1 MRREAVGVPTSEDA
15 MTATTPAQP
24 TATTPRGG
32 VRPRTGRAAVV
43 LAAGHDAA
51 SRELLTRPL
60 GDATVVELAVANVRR
75 VVDAS
80 RIVVVVSPDDPTVR
94 ELLGED
100 VVFVEQAE
108 PLGTGDAVLAAREAI
123 ASVLGPGADDPVLV
137 AYADTPLLRSESLL
151 GLLTRHTLTRADLSL
166 LSAVVDD
173 PDGYGRV
180 VRAEGE
186 ITAILESSEVDGTAA
201 EPLTEI
207 NVGAYVAAP
216 SLLFGELE
224 RMVTGGEH
232 RLTELAR
239 RVIGA
244 GKRIASYRIVDVDE
258 VRGINTPD
266 ELAQAADIV
275 LKRLFV
281 PTKNTDTKIV
291 FGTGGWRAVIGEG
304 YTLANVR
311 RLCQAIA
318 NETIRRGLDG
328 KGVVIG
334 GDRRFLSRESAVAA
348 AEVFAGNNIAV
359 TLLPDDVPTPLVT
372 FAAPYLGAAYGIIV
386 TSSHNPPEWNGMKVF
401 RQDGSLPLDDETDRY
416 QDEANALSVDD
427 VITLDIDVARRAG
440 VVVDRSL
447 TDPYVDAIEEIIDVE
462 AVRGSDLQVVV
473 DPMYGTSQLT
483 LGTILSDMRVRSEF
497 IHATHNPLFGGV
509 APAPDLQ
516 RLSTLVTMIRQGGGR
531 YDLGM
536 ATDGDSDRIGIVDE
550 TGEYIST
557 NDLLLLLYWYLHE
570 VRGEKG
576 GVVRNLAT
584 THLLD
589 RLAAHFGEESREV
602 KVGFKHVTAG
612 MAEIGAVLG
621 GESSGGLTI
630 RGWILGKD
638 GIFACALVA
647 EMLARTGKRISEL
660 RAMLYEI
667 TGRLYT
673 LEAGVPATPEMRVEV
688 PRRLEAQPL
697 THVGPYPVVSVSH
710 LDGTKILLE
719 NDNWAL
725 LRFSGTEPVLRMFV
739 EADTPEKAAELLE
752 WLQGFVTAG
761 V

>member
-1 MRREAVGVPTSEDA
+1 
-15 MTATTPAQP
+15 MTATTANP
-24 TATTPRGG
+24 TETAPRGSAH
-32 VRPRTGRAAVV
+32 PRTGRAAVV
-43 LAAGHDAA
+43 LAAGHDDA
-51 SRELLTRPL
+51 SRELLSRPL
-60 GDATVVELAVANVRR
+60 GGATVVELAVANVRR
-75 VVDAS
+75 VVDAG

-100 VVFVEQAE
+100 VVYVEQE
-108 PLGTGDAVLAAREAI
+108 SPLGTGDAVLAAREAI
-123 ASVLGPGADDPVLV
+123 ASVLGPGVDEPVLV

-151 GLLTRHTLTRADLSL
+151 GLLTRHTLTGADLSL

-180 VRAEGE
+180 VRAGGE
-186 ITAILESSEVDGTAA
+186 IAAILESSEVADATP
-201 EPLTEI
+201 EPATEI

-216 SLLFGELE
+216 RLLFGELE
-224 RMVTGGEH
+224 RMAADGEH

-244 GKRIASYRIVDVDE
+244 GKRISSYRIVDVDE

-281 PTKNTDTKIV
+281 PKKNTDTKIV

-334 GDRRFLSRESAVAA
+334 GDRRFLSRESAIAA

-427 VITLDIDVARRAG
+427 VITLDIDVARRTG

-447 TDPYVDAIEEIIDVE
+447 TDPYVDAIERIIDVE

-497 IHATHNPLFGGV
+497 IHAAHNPLFGGV

-516 RLSTLVTMIRQGGGR
+516 RLSTLVTMIQQGGGR

>member
-1 MRREAVGVPTSEDA
+1 
-15 MTATTPAQP
+15 MTATTANP
-24 TATTPRGG
+24 TETTPRGG
-32 VRPRTGRAAVV
+32 AHPRTGRAAVV
-43 LAAGHDAA
+43 LAAGHDDA
-51 SRELLTRPL
+51 SRELLSRPL

-75 VVDAS
+75 VVDAG

-100 VVFVEQAE
+100 VVYVEQE
-108 PLGTGDAVLAAREAI
+108 SPLGTGDAVLAAREAI
-123 ASVLGPGADDPVLV
+123 ASVLGPGVDEPVLV

-151 GLLTRHTLTRADLSL
+151 GLLTRHTLTGADLSL

-180 VRAEGE
+180 VRAGGE
-186 ITAILESSEVDGTAA
+186 ITAILESSEVADAA
-201 EPLTEI
+201 PEPGTEI

-216 SLLFGELE
+216 RLLFGELE
-224 RMVTGGEH
+224 RMAADGEH

-244 GKRIASYRIVDVDE
+244 GKRISSYRIVDVDE

-281 PTKNTDTKIV
+281 PKKNTDTKIV

-334 GDRRFLSRESAVAA
+334 GDRRFLSRESAIAA

-427 VITLDIDVARRAG
+427 VITLDIDVARRTG

-447 TDPYVDAIEEIIDVE
+447 TDPYVDAIERIIDVE

-497 IHATHNPLFGGV
+497 IHAAHNPLFGGV

-516 RLSTLVTMIRQGGGR
+516 RLSTLVTMIQQGGGR

-602 KVGFKHVTAG
+602 RVGFKHVTAG

>member
-1 MRREAVGVPTSEDA
+1 

-100 VVFVEQAE
+100 VVYVEQAE

>member
-1 MRREAVGVPTSEDA
+1 
-15 MTATTPAQP
+15 MTATTPAKP
-24 TATTPRGG
+24 SATTPRPRGG
-32 VRPRTGRAAVV
+32 AHSRTARAAVV

-51 SRELLTRPL
+51 SRDLLSQPL
-60 GDATVVELAVANVRR
+60 GSATVVELAVANVRR

-80 RIVVVVSPDDPTVR
+80 RIVVVVAPDDPTVR

-100 VVFVEQAE
+100 VVYVEQEA
-108 PLGTGDAVLAAREAI
+108 PLGTGDAVLAARGAV
-123 ASVLGPGADDPVLV
+123 ASVLGLGVDEPVLV

-151 GLLTRHTLTRADLSL
+151 GLLTRHTLTGADLSL

-186 ITAILESSEVDGTAA
+186 IAAILESSEAGGVA
-201 EPLTEI
+201 EPRTEI

-216 SLLFGELE
+216 GLLFDELE
-224 RMVTGGEH
+224 RMASDGEH

-244 GKRIASYRIVDVDE
+244 GKRISSYRIVDVDE

-281 PTKNTDTKIV
+281 PKKNTDTKIV

-334 GDRRFLSRESAVAA
+334 GDRRFLSRESAIAA

-427 VITLDIDVARRAG
+427 VITLDIDVARRTG

-447 TDPYVDAIEEIIDVE
+447 TDPYVDAIEKIIDVE

-497 IHATHNPLFGGV
+497 IHAAHNPLFGGV

-516 RLSTLVTMIRQGGGR
+516 RLSTLVTMIQQGGGR

-612 MAEIGAVLG
+612 MEEIGAVLG

-660 RAMLYEI
+660 RAMIYEI

-688 PRRLEAQPL
+688 PRRLEAEPL
-697 THVGPYPVVSVSH
+697 THVGQHPVVSVSH

-739 EADTPEKAAELLE
+739 EADSPEKAAELLE

>member
-1 MRREAVGVPTSEDA
+1 
-15 MTATTPAQP
+15 MTATTANP
-24 TATTPRGG
+24 TETTPRGG
-32 VRPRTGRAAVV
+32 AHPRTGRAAVV
-43 LAAGHDAA
+43 LAAGHDDA
-51 SRELLTRPL
+51 SRELLSRPL
-60 GDATVVELAVANVRR
+60 GGATVVELAVANVRR
-75 VVDAS
+75 VVDAG

-100 VVFVEQAE
+100 VVYVEQE
-108 PLGTGDAVLAAREAI
+108 SPLGTGDAVLAAREAI
-123 ASVLGPGADDPVLV
+123 ASVLGPGVDEPVLV

-151 GLLTRHTLTRADLSL
+151 GLLTRHTLTGADLSL

-180 VRAEGE
+180 VRAGGE
-186 ITAILESSEVDGTAA
+186 ITAILESSEVADAA
-201 EPLTEI
+201 PEPRTEI

-216 SLLFGELE
+216 RLLFGELE
-224 RMVTGGEH
+224 RMAADGEH

-244 GKRIASYRIVDVDE
+244 GKRISSYRIVDVDE

-281 PTKNTDTKIV
+281 PKKNTDTKIV

-311 RLCQAIA
+311 RLCQAIG

-334 GDRRFLSRESAVAA
+334 GDRRFLSRESAIAA

-427 VITLDIDVARRAG
+427 VITLDIDVARRTG

-447 TDPYVDAIEEIIDVE
+447 TDPYVDAIERIIDVE

-497 IHATHNPLFGGV
+497 IHAAHNPLFGGV

-516 RLSTLVTMIRQGGGR
+516 RLSTLVTMIQQGGGR

>member
-1 MRREAVGVPTSEDA
+1 
-15 MTATTPAQP
+15 MTATTANP

-32 VRPRTGRAAVV
+32 AHPRTGRAAVV
-43 LAAGHDAA
+43 LAAGHDDA
-51 SRELLTRPL
+51 SRELLSRPL

-75 VVDAS
+75 VVDAG

-100 VVFVEQAE
+100 VVYVEQE
-108 PLGTGDAVLAAREAI
+108 SPLGTGDAVLAAREAI
-123 ASVLGPGADDPVLV
+123 ASVLGPGVDEPVLV

-151 GLLTRHTLTRADLSL
+151 GLLTRHTLTGADLSL

-180 VRAEGE
+180 VRAGGE
-186 ITAILESSEVDGTAA
+186 ITAILESSEVADAA
-201 EPLTEI
+201 PEPRTEI

-216 SLLFGELE
+216 RLLFGELE
-224 RMVTGGEH
+224 RMAADGEH

-244 GKRIASYRIVDVDE
+244 GKRISSYRIVDVDE

-281 PTKNTDTKIV
+281 PKKNTDTKIV

-334 GDRRFLSRESAVAA
+334 GDRRFLSRESAIAA

-427 VITLDIDVARRAG
+427 VITLDIDVARRTG

-447 TDPYVDAIEEIIDVE
+447 TDPYVDAIERIIDVE

-497 IHATHNPLFGGV
+497 IHAAHNPLFGGV

-516 RLSTLVTMIRQGGGR
+516 RLSTLVTMIQQGGGR

-602 KVGFKHVTAG
+602 RVGFKHVTAG

-752 WLQGFVTAG
+752 WLQGFGTAG

>member
-1 MRREAVGVPTSEDA
+1 
-15 MTATTPAQP
+15 MTATTANP
-24 TATTPRGG
+24 TETTPRGG
-32 VRPRTGRAAVV
+32 AHPRTGRAAVV
-43 LAAGHDAA
+43 LAAGHDDA
-51 SRELLTRPL
+51 SRELLSRPL

-75 VVDAS
+75 VVDAG

-100 VVFVEQAE
+100 VVYVEQE
-108 PLGTGDAVLAAREAI
+108 SPLGTGDAVLAAREAI
-123 ASVLGPGADDPVLV
+123 ASVLGPGVDEPVLV

-151 GLLTRHTLTRADLSL
+151 GLLTRHTLTGADLSL

-180 VRAEGE
+180 VRAGGE
-186 ITAILESSEVDGTAA
+186 ITAILESSEVADVAP
-201 EPLTEI
+201 EPRTEI
-207 NVGAYVAAP
+207 NVGAYVATP
-216 SLLFGELE
+216 RLLFGELE
-224 RMVTGGEH
+224 RMAADGEH

-244 GKRIASYRIVDVDE
+244 GKRISSYRIVDVDE

-281 PTKNTDTKIV
+281 PKKNTDTKIV

-318 NETIRRGLDG
+318 NETIRRGLDA

-334 GDRRFLSRESAVAA
+334 GDRRFLSRESAIAA

-427 VITLDIDVARRAG
+427 VITLDIDVARRTG

-447 TDPYVDAIEEIIDVE
+447 TDPYVDAIERIIDVE

-497 IHATHNPLFGGV
+497 IHAAHNPLFGGV

-516 RLSTLVTMIRQGGGR
+516 RLSTLVTMIQQGGGR

-589 RLAAHFGEESREV
+589 RLAAHFGEESCEV

-697 THVGPYPVVSVSH
+697 THVGPHPVVSVSH

>member
-1 MRREAVGVPTSEDA
+1 
-15 MTATTPAQP
+15 MTATTPVKP
-24 TATTPRGG
+24 SATTPR
-32 VRPRTGRAAVV
+32 PRGSAHSRTARAAVV

-51 SRELLTRPL
+51 SRELLSRPL
-60 GDATVVELAVANVRR
+60 GSATVVELAVANVRR
-75 VVDAS
+75 VVDPS
-80 RIVVVVSPDDPTVR
+80 RIVVVVAPDDPTVR
-94 ELLGED
+94 DLLGED
-100 VVFVEQAE
+100 VVYVEQEA
-108 PLGTGDAVLAAREAI
+108 PLGTGDAVLAARGAV
-123 ASVLGPGADDPVLV
+123 ASVLGLGVEEPVLV

-151 GLLTRHTLTRADLSL
+151 GLLTRHTLTGADLSL

-186 ITAILESSEVDGTAA
+186 IAAILESSEAGGVAG
-201 EPLTEI
+201 PRTEI

-216 SLLFGELE
+216 GLLFGELE
-224 RMVTGGEH
+224 RMASDGEH

-244 GKRIASYRIVDVDE
+244 GKRISSYRIVDVDE

-281 PTKNTDTKIV
+281 PKKNTDTKIV

-334 GDRRFLSRESAVAA
+334 GDRRFLSRESAIAA

-427 VITLDIDVARRAG
+427 VITLDIDVARRTG

-447 TDPYVDAIEEIIDVE
+447 TDPYVDAIERIIDVE
-462 AVRGSDLQVVV
+462 AVRGSDLQVIV

-497 IHATHNPLFGGV
+497 IHAAHNPLFGGV

-516 RLSTLVTMIRQGGGR
+516 RLSTLVTMIQQGGGR

>member
-100 VVFVEQAE
+100 VVYVEQAE

-281 PTKNTDTKIV
+281 PRKNTDTKIV

-660 RAMLYEI
+660 RSTIYEI
-667 TGRLYT
+667 TGRLHT

>member
-1 MRREAVGVPTSEDA
+1 
-15 MTATTPAQP
+15 MTATTANP

-32 VRPRTGRAAVV
+32 AHPRTGRAAVV
-43 LAAGHDAA
+43 LAAGHDDA
-51 SRELLTRPL
+51 SRELLSRPL

-75 VVDAS
+75 VVDAG

-100 VVFVEQAE
+100 VVYVEQE
-108 PLGTGDAVLAAREAI
+108 SPLGTGDAVLAAREAI
-123 ASVLGPGADDPVLV
+123 ASVLGPGVDEPVLV

-151 GLLTRHTLTRADLSL
+151 GLLTRHTLTGADLSL

-180 VRAEGE
+180 VRAGGE
-186 ITAILESSEVDGTAA
+186 ITAILESSEVADAA
-201 EPLTEI
+201 PEPRTEI

-216 SLLFGELE
+216 RLLFGELE
-224 RMVTGGEH
+224 RMAADGEH

-244 GKRIASYRIVDVDE
+244 GKRISSYRIVDVDE

-281 PTKNTDTKIV
+281 PKKNTDTKIV

-334 GDRRFLSRESAVAA
+334 GDRRFLSRESAIAA

-427 VITLDIDVARRAG
+427 VITLDIDVARRTG

-447 TDPYVDAIEEIIDVE
+447 TDPYVDAIERIIDVE

-497 IHATHNPLFGGV
+497 IHAAHNPLFGGV

-516 RLSTLVTMIRQGGGR
+516 RLSTLVTMIQQGGGR

-602 KVGFKHVTAG
+602 RVGFKHVTAG

-752 WLQGFVTAG
+752 WLQGCVTAG
-761 V
+761 G